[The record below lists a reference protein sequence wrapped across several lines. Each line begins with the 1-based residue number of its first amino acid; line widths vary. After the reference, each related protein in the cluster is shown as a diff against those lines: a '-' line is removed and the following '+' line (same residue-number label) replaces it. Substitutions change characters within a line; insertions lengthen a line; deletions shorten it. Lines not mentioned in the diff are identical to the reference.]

1 MKYKSRYNGVCFE
14 ECPSNTRKD
23 NEDFLCK
30 DIETNKCI
38 LTENEYEL
46 INQDI
51 SYQEIETLVNQYIN
65 EFDYTNNH
73 VSVYKNQEYTI
84 TIYIDK
90 KCILDLDLGIP
101 EFDFGSCYEKV
112 KNEILLTNE
121 ELIIVIIDKKLGSKN
136 TREVTKFGMFSPKTG
151 KHINS
156 DDICSEDKITSVS
169 KIEDKIEEAGIN
181 INIIRELVNDG
192 VDIFNMSS
200 PFYNDICF
208 QYKSKKDIALKDRVL
223 EFFPNITLCE
233 KGCDIKGI
241 NMTTV
246 TAICECFYSNTK
258 REENLKNKFM
268 EQTQINFIEDI
279 ITRSNIYVVKCIHLL
294 FKLNNIKK
302 CYGGFIVI
310 GLIFIDIICTI
321 VYCKNNI
328 YTINKYIFSITNRYI
343 DYLSKKN
350 QNIKNE
356 KDLFLNEKNNKPNP
370 SPKFPVRKSIDN
382 SKSTDQHILINKAK
396 AKRKTAINGN
406 ISLMKTKNNF
416 DFNKDNNIYINN
428 NNNDIN
434 RNPKKGRNT
443 FIYKSK
449 GHFDHSN
456 LSGKNLFYEQN
467 QGISTSNKTL
477 LFDFNDDL
485 HIDIKEYIKTQYEDM
500 DYDETIRKDHRKY
513 CNSYYDKLKNDQII
527 INTFISDDPIRP
539 RAIKIIFL
547 ILQFIIY
554 LFINGLFYDEEY
566 ISTIYHLK
574 KDTFI
579 TMAERFVDNLIYI
592 AFAGIII
599 NYIIEFFFIEEKKIR
614 KILKMEKNDVMK
626 LKFEMIKILKSIK
639 KRYLIFIIISF
650 IISFIALIHII
661 CFNIVY
667 KHTMLEW
674 IIFSVIIIASIQ
686 IGSFLICLLQTIIR
700 FISFKCKSERL
711 FKLSI

>member
-1 MKYKSRYNGVCFE
+1 
-14 ECPSNTRKD
+14 
-23 NEDFLCK
+23 
-30 DIETNKCI
+30 
-38 LTENEYEL
+38 
-46 INQDI
+46 
-51 SYQEIETLVNQYIN
+51 
-65 EFDYTNNH
+65 
-73 VSVYKNQEYTI
+73 
-84 TIYIDK
+84 
-90 KCILDLDLGIP
+90 
-101 EFDFGSCYEKV
+101 
-112 KNEILLTNE
+112 
-121 ELIIVIIDKKLGSKN
+121 
-136 TREVTKFGMFSPKTG
+136 
-151 KHINS
+151 
-156 DDICSEDKITSVS
+156 
-169 KIEDKIEEAGIN
+169 
-181 INIIRELVNDG
+181 
-192 VDIFNMSS
+192 
-200 PFYNDICF
+200 
-208 QYKSKKDIALKDRVL
+208 
-223 EFFPNITLCE
+223 
-233 KGCDIKGI
+233 
-241 NMTTV
+241 
-246 TAICECFYSNTK
+246 
-258 REENLKNKFM
+258 
-268 EQTQINFIEDI
+268 
-279 ITRSNIYVVKCIHLL
+279 
-294 FKLNNIKK
+294 
-302 CYGGFIVI
+302 
-310 GLIFIDIICTI
+310 
-321 VYCKNNI
+321 
-328 YTINKYIFSITNRYI
+328 
-343 DYLSKKN
+343 
-350 QNIKNE
+350 
-356 KDLFLNEKNNKPNP
+356 
-370 SPKFPVRKSIDN
+370 
-382 SKSTDQHILINKAK
+382 
-396 AKRKTAINGN
+396 
-406 ISLMKTKNNF
+406 MKTKNNF
-416 DFNKDNNIYINN
+416 DFNKVNNIYINN

-500 DYDETIRKDHRKY
+500 DYDEAIRKDHRKY

>member
-1 MKYKSRYNGVCFE
+1 
-14 ECPSNTRKD
+14 
-23 NEDFLCK
+23 
-30 DIETNKCI
+30 
-38 LTENEYEL
+38 
-46 INQDI
+46 
-51 SYQEIETLVNQYIN
+51 
-65 EFDYTNNH
+65 
-73 VSVYKNQEYTI
+73 
-84 TIYIDK
+84 
-90 KCILDLDLGIP
+90 
-101 EFDFGSCYEKV
+101 
-112 KNEILLTNE
+112 
-121 ELIIVIIDKKLGSKN
+121 
-136 TREVTKFGMFSPKTG
+136 
-151 KHINS
+151 
-156 DDICSEDKITSVS
+156 
-169 KIEDKIEEAGIN
+169 
-181 INIIRELVNDG
+181 
-192 VDIFNMSS
+192 MSS

-279 ITRSNIYVVKCIHLL
+279 IIRSNIYVVKCIHLL

-370 SPKFPVRKSIDN
+370 PPKFSMRKSIDN
-382 SKSTDQHILINKAK
+382 SKSTDQHILINKAKAK

-416 DFNKDNNIYINN
+416 DFNKVNNIYINT

-500 DYDETIRKDHRKY
+500 DYDEAIRKDHRKY

-599 NYIIEFFFIEEKKIR
+599 KYIIEFFFIEEKKIR